1 MLLRAAIRGLSPYGN
16 VNNLR
21 LSGVKSYMGMLG
33 MLRAESLAITH
44 IMIWNSSTQERLF
57 LLLLLLILLIIIS
70 FNNSILALLL

>member
-33 MLRAESLAITH
+33 MLRAEALTITH
-44 IMIWNSSTQERLF
+44 IIIWNPSTQERL
-57 LLLLLLILLIIIS
+57 LLLS
-70 FNNSILALLL
+70 ALLLTCLYSVIVLLA

>member
-33 MLRAESLAITH
+33 MLRAESLTITH
-44 IMIWNSSTQERLF
+44 IMIWNPSTQERLSLLSA
-57 LLLLLLILLIIIS
+57 LLLTCLYS
-70 FNNSILALLL
+70 VLALLV